1 MLTFG
6 LFTARRGHVVAI
18 RNRHIVLAKRP
29 DNYPQY
35 DDFELTESEL
45 RSPANG
51 EISCKNLYLS
61 LDAGFRN
68 WMNES
73 SGDNVLPAMPLGEPV
88 MGLALSRVIESK
100 HPDYQAGDML
110 MARFA
115 WEEYTVCAADD
126 FIIKLPA
133 ELDFPYS
140 YYLGILGDTG
150 MSAYFGMTD
159 IGKPKQGETVLVSA
173 AGGAVGSVAGQ
184 IAKIYGAR
192 TVGISSGAEKCQ
204 RLVDELGYDAA
215 VDRKA
220 PHGVEEEIRAVCPQ
234 GVDVYF
240 DNVGG
245 ETLQAAIANLNVG
258 ARIPLCGSITTY
270 NAEDPPPGPNNMFE
284 LVTKE
289 VTMQGFMTHTQP
301 ERYQMVRE
309 QLQAWIATGQ
319 LKNIE
324 YCLEGIENAGVAFCD
339 LFAGRNFG
347 KTVVKLSDQ

>member
-1 MLTFG
+1 M
-6 LFTARRGHVVAI
+6 AI
-18 RNRHIVLAKRP
+18 KNRHIVLAKRP

-35 DDFELTESEL
+35 DDFSLAESSVPELNDGQIL
-45 RSPANG
+45 
-51 EISCKNLYLS
+51 CKNLYLS

-73 SGDNVLPAMPLGEPV
+73 AGDDVLPAMPIGAPV
-88 MGLALSRVIESK
+88 MGLTLSKVIESR

-115 WEEYTVCAADD
+115 WEEYTVSEVED
-126 FIIKLPA
+126 FIVKLPG
-133 ELDFPYS
+133 ELNFPYS
-140 YYLGILGDTG
+140 YYMGILGDTG
-150 MSAYFGMTD
+150 MSAYFGLTD
-159 IGKPKQGETVLVSA
+159 VAKPKEGETVLVSA

-192 TVGISSGAEKCQ
+192 AVGISSGAEKCQ
-204 RLVDELGYDAA
+204 RLMDELGYDAA
-215 VDRKA
+215 VDRLAEK
-220 PHGVEEEIRAVCPQ
+220 GIEQEIREICPD

-245 ETLQAAIANLNVG
+245 ETLQAAISNLNVG
-258 ARIPLCGSITTY
+258 ARVALCGAITHY
-270 NAEDPPPGPNNMFE
+270 NAEDPIPGPNNMFE

-289 VTMQGFMTHTQP
+289 VTMQGFMTHMKA
-301 ERYQMVRE
+301 ERYDEVRE
-309 QLQAWIATGQ
+309 QLQGWIAAGQ

-339 LFAGRNFG
+339 LFSGKNFG
-347 KTVVKLSDQ
+347 KTVVKLADQ